1 MEGSYF
7 TPSEFPLDLYNN
19 ATGGGKVENP
29 SSPIF
34 SEAAPTSAGGSDD
47 RMEPPVEQSSA
58 SPAISKYVL

>member
-1 MEGSYF
+1 M
-7 TPSEFPLDLYNN
+7 DLHSN

-34 SEAAPTSAGGSDD
+34 SETASTTAGGSDD
-47 RMEPPVEQSSA
+47 RREPPVDQSSA